1 MPLNINT
8 KEELQ
13 QQSKPPKT
21 NQNESGGSGLG
32 LRELHKNPNVGNEQ
46 YFTSFQKYVHPSNGH
61 EEIQREDFHTYHPD
75 QDYKDKEPQGVKPKE
90 VKSTPTTNN
99 TNDNNFIHP

>member
-8 KEELQ
+8 KEELE
-13 QQSKPPKT
+13 QQSKPPQT
-21 NQNESGGSGLG
+21 NQNDSGLG
-32 LRELHKNPNVGNEQ
+32 LRHLNKNPNVGNEQ

-90 VKSTPTTNN
+90 VNTNTPSAKN

>member
-13 QQSKPPKT
+13 QSKPTQT
-21 NQNESGGSGLG
+21 NQNDSGL
-32 LRELHKNPNVGNEQ
+32 RHINKNPNVGNEQ

-61 EEIQREDFHTYHPD
+61 EEIQREDFHTYHPE
-75 QDYKDKEPQGVKPKE
+75 QDYKDKEPQGVKPK
-90 VKSTPTTNN
+90 VDVTPTTKNS
-99 TNDNNFIHP
+99 NDNNYIHQ